1 MATDRIPLATI
12 DEMSLAGSPAPQPK
26 KAKNNQKSK
35 QPKFD
40 NVVPSSSGHGP
51 ESQQIVV
58 MPDMKPSP
66 SDRYKWV
73 YMIIMLH
80 GVGTLMPWNM
90 FITAEGYFTNYKLG
104 NETVG
109 PEGAQYRND
118 FLAYMG
124 ISAQLPNVLCNAL
137 NLFMQFG
144 GSLTVRIVW
153 SLFIEIVLFI
163 FTIVL
168 AMVDSSSCKFSLYLH
183 SCQLVRKNTILPI
196 FMVASGVYQNTVFG
210 LASKLPMKYTNAVI
224 LGSVS
229 IFQLLSLVI
238 TISSR
243 SPNLRTAAIYYF
255 LTALFVLLACLDT
268 YFALPLI
275 VSRLLCE
282 IVWPQCFN
290 VFMVFF
296 VTLSIFPNIHAAIKP
311 VDKDFAISPKYFSPV
326 TCFLTFNFFAM
337 VGNIIPNWFTRPGPK
352 YVWIPILLRI
362 LFIPFYMFCNYDPD
376 LRGDVIPFYINN
388 DWIYFSVSILLG
400 LTSGYFSSL
409 AMMYAPRCVQPKH
422 AQTAG
427 MMAAFFLVLGIFC
440 GVNFSLFLGKLLQG
454 TLW

>member
-168 AMVDSSSCKFSLYLH
+168 AMVDSSSL
-183 SCQLVRKNTILPI
+183 
-196 FMVASGVYQNTVFG
+196 ASGVYQNTVFG

-224 LGSVS
+224 LGSNISGTLVS
-229 IFQLLSLVI
+229 VI
-238 TISSR
+238 SIIALAG

-275 VSRLLCE
+275 RFYRYHEQKSGKAKDVSWSRPPFWR
-282 IVWPQCFN
+282 IFTKVWPQCFN

>member
-168 AMVDSSSCKFSLYLH
+168 AMVDSSSL
-183 SCQLVRKNTILPI
+183 
-196 FMVASGVYQNTVFG
+196 ASGVYQNTVFG

-224 LGSVS
+224 LGSNISGTLVS
-229 IFQLLSLVI
+229 VI
-238 TISSR
+238 SIIALAG

-275 VSRLLCE
+275 RFYRYHEQKSGKAKDVSWSRPPFWR
-282 IVWPQCFN
+282 IFTKVWPQCFN

-311 VDKDFAISPKYFSPV
+311 VDKDFAISRKCFSINI
-326 TCFLTFNFFAM
+326 TFQ
-337 VGNIIPNWFTRPGPK
+337 
-352 YVWIPILLRI
+352 L
-362 LFIPFYMFCNYDPD
+362 
-376 LRGDVIPFYINN
+376 
-388 DWIYFSVSILLG
+388 
-400 LTSGYFSSL
+400 
-409 AMMYAPRCVQPKH
+409 
-422 AQTAG
+422 
-427 MMAAFFLVLGIFC
+427 
-440 GVNFSLFLGKLLQG
+440 
-454 TLW
+454 